1 MKNKYR
7 WGKYLLSLLLSLCIV
22 GGMIPV
28 MSMANGLSGD
38 ATLQSLSYHI
48 NGGEAIPVPNFNPD
62 DYFFSVTLPRSIPR
76 DAEITLSG
84 VCTNEKA
91 SITKNTGIKLEN
103 GVAESTADI
112 AVTAEDGTENF
123 YFVYLQIE
131 SIRADMQDAAVD
143 GIEAGK
149 AFLQNEKPVFTAIGS
164 GMENANPFIL
174 DERYRPGSWKIDDGA
189 VLSGNWDG
197 APYTAVLELSKLS
210 VGTHTLTVMYELERF
225 HGDEYGWEL
234 IQQDMPEESSIIV
247 HFSVAKAPAATHTVN
262 FDSCGGSAVSPLTN
276 VSAGTTIAAP
286 GAPVKDGFT
295 FGGWYKDTDCTDV
308 WNFDA
313 DVVTAD
319 ITLYAKWHIEET
331 TTKDNG
337 SEETTTEGNG
347 SEETTTEDN
356 GSEETTTKGN
366 GSEKPNPDGNGSG
379 DDKNSGKGNA
389 EGNANSGGGSE
400 SGSNPKTGARG
411 LPAVIPLLAIASCIT
426 GCFSIRRR
434 RNTQ

>member
-1 MKNKYR
+1 MIMKNKSR
-7 WGKYLLSLLLSLCIV
+7 WEKYLLSLLLSLCIV
-22 GGMIPV
+22 GGMLPV

-38 ATLQSLSYHI
+38 ATLRSLSYHI
-48 NGGEAIPVPNFNPD
+48 NGEEAIPVPNFNPD

-91 SITKNTGIKLEN
+91 SITKNIGISLEN

-112 AVTAEDGTENF
+112 TVTAEDGTEKF

-197 APYTAVLELSKLS
+197 APYTAALELSKLP
-210 VGTHTLTVMYELERF
+210 VGTHTLTVIYEFEQF
-225 HGDEYGWEL
+225 QGDDYGWVL
-234 IQQDMPEESSIIV
+234 IPQDMPEEKSITV
-247 HFSVAKAPAATHTVN
+247 HFSVAQAPAATHTVN
-262 FDSCGGSAVSPLTN
+262 FDSRGGSAVLPLTN

-286 GAPVKDGFT
+286 DAPVKDGFA
-295 FGGWYKDTDCTDV
+295 FGGWYKDTDCTDG
-308 WNFDA
+308 WNFNT

-319 ITLYAKWHIEET
+319 ITLYAKWSTGENPNP
-331 TTKDNG
+331 NG
-337 SEETTTEGNG
+337 DG
-347 SEETTTEDN
+347 SGEN
-356 GSEETTTKGN
+356 
-366 GSEKPNPDGNGSG
+366 PNPDG
-379 DDKNSGKGNA
+379 DDSEDDENSGKGNA
-389 EGNANSGGGSE
+389 EDNANSGGGSE
-400 SGSNPKTGARG
+400 TGSNPRTGARG

-426 GCFSIRRR
+426 GCLSIRRR